1 MEQNTDHKIELKD
14 KLFSIYNS
22 HKKKIN
28 AFIISIMIAAI
39 SITLLE
45 LNNKKKNSLIAEKY
59 IEAGILLSSKKNED
73 AKELL
78 KEIIYSKNKFYSI
91 LALNII
97 LEKNLFLE
105 KEEILKYFKIVE
117 KLKISQE
124 QKDLIDFKK
133 ALYLIKIS
141 QSQEGSKLLKK
152 LIDKNSRLKFLI
164 EVIKMR

>member
-28 AFIISIMIAAI
+28 SLIVAFVIVAI

-45 LNNKKKNSLIAEKY
+45 LNNKKKNSQIAEKY

-73 AKELL
+73 ANELL

-97 LEKNLFLE
+97 LEKNLFSE
-105 KEEILKYFKIVE
+105 KNEILKYFKIVE
-117 KLKISQE
+117 ALKISQD

-141 QSQEGSKLLKK
+141 QNQEGSELLKK

-164 EVIKMR
+164 EDIKIK

>member
-59 IEAGILLSSKKNED
+59 IEAGILLLS
-73 AKELL
+73 
-78 KEIIYSKNKFYSI
+78 
-91 LALNII
+91 
-97 LEKNLFLE
+97 
-105 KEEILKYFKIVE
+105 
-117 KLKISQE
+117 
-124 QKDLIDFKK
+124 LIH
-133 ALYLIKIS
+133 I
-141 QSQEGSKLLKK
+141 
-152 LIDKNSRLKFLI
+152 
-164 EVIKMR
+164 

>member
-28 AFIISIMIAAI
+28 SLIVAFVIVAI

-45 LNNKKKNSLIAEKY
+45 LNNKKKNSQIAEKY

-97 LEKNLFLE
+97 LEKNLFSE
-105 KEEILKYFKIVE
+105 KNEILKYFKIVE
-117 KLKISQE
+117 ALKISQD

-141 QSQEGSKLLKK
+141 QNQEGSELLKK

-164 EVIKMR
+164 EDIKIK